1 MRITN
6 QKQETVWNR
15 RTAIMKVQISITLEM
30 PHQHLS
36 PNSRCHWA
44 QKSKAKREQRQHS
57 RYLILNEVLE
67 AHCFPPLWKTA
78 DVKIT
83 VTPPDRRRRDKD
95 NLLASLKGVFDGAQ
109 DAHLI
114 ADDSGLTYLPIT
126 IAEPDKANAGVQIT
140 FIRTDE

>member
-1 MRITN
+1 MIN
-6 QKQETVWNR
+6 QV
-15 RTAIMKVQISITLEM
+15 SIKLEM

-44 QKSKAKREQRQHS
+44 QKSKAKKGQRMS
-57 RYLILNEVLE
+57 
-67 AHCFPPLWKTA
+67 AHIYIRQELGPLPEPKWETA
-78 DVKIT
+78 NVQIT

-95 NLLASLKGVFDGAQ
+95 NLLASLKAAFDGAQ
-109 DAHLI
+109 DAGLI

-140 FIRTDE
+140 FIKTA